1 MNLKPD
7 ETDFFEW
14 KTSVS
19 IFKNRYILSQLA
31 IGIGIPF
38 GLLILLLIV
47 MIDPKNISY
56 TFYALGLLAGL
67 FFFTFL
73 LIILIYRGKYEV
85 GFILDEKGIKC
96 YDLSGKNNKKQ
107 ATNGLTFV
115 LGILSRKP
123 AVLGTGMVAEV
134 KQSIFI
140 DWKDMRNV
148 MFKPGQN
155 TIYIKE
161 NTSKLIAVFCTKE
174 NFEKVKSIFEQHISG
189 SITTKP

>member
-7 ETDFFEW
+7 ETDLFEW
-14 KTSVS
+14 RTRVS

-47 MIDPKNISY
+47 LIDPENISY

-73 LIILIYRGKYEV
+73 LIILIYRGKFEV
-85 GFILDEKGIKC
+85 GYVLNDKGIKC
-96 YDLSGKNNKKQ
+96 DALPGKTNKKQ

-123 AVLGTGMVAEV
+123 AVLGTGMVAEA

-140 DWKDMRNV
+140 DWKDIRHV
-148 MFKPGQN
+148 IFKPGQN

-161 NTSKLIAVFCTKE
+161 NSSQLIAIFCTRE
-174 NFEKVKSIFEQHISG
+174 NFEKVKKIFEQH
-189 SITTKP
+189 TA